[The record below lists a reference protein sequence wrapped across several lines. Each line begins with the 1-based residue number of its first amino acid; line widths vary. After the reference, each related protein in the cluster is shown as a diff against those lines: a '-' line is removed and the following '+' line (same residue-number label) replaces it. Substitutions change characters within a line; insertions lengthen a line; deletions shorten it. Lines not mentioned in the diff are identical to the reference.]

1 MSGLVEASHAAR
13 VVGVLYFALAIV
25 VLSQIIRICFYRH
38 NLLSFQSGFLV
49 LTFSWSAIRSC
60 VFLLNYEPTGA
71 FYFFQW
77 LPVSLE
83 LATFLLLSMF
93 CAYLVERGDW
103 EKTRIYWQ
111 SGILAAVL
119 FSTLLTLFCSMAV
132 SLFDLNVVR
141 RIHILHAGTVFLAL
155 SAILLYYS
163 YHLYD
168 HDHFQGPSL
177 LQPAGE
183 NVKKYD
189 VANKMVMICTLL
201 IFCFLLRAF
210 SDLAAA
216 FGMMEYGILEGDG
229 LVDAFRSHP
238 FQASLML
245 IVWELVPALV
255 VITYFWHIPNVPST
269 FSSLSSRGVAG
280 SLQRLRAKYGS
291 NSVLPSYALRKFNA
305 KEPSAYTA
313 GDENESMPTKEDLA
327 DAIHAQDPIKMAPNG
342 GGATSGRLQK
352 DVPSERTRPFPGKLN
367 IPPTERSKIS
377 KLADSGRS
385 ISSQSSNPPSLS
397 KEVIRQKDTLFLDN
411 PHRYDTDD
419 EGGTPRR

>member
-1 MSGLVEASHAAR
+1 
-13 VVGVLYFALAIV
+13 
-25 VLSQIIRICFYRH
+25 
-38 NLLSFQSGFLV
+38 
-49 LTFSWSAIRSC
+49 
-60 VFLLNYEPTGA
+60 
-71 FYFFQW
+71 
-77 LPVSLE
+77 
-83 LATFLLLSMF
+83 
-93 CAYLVERGDW
+93 
-103 EKTRIYWQ
+103 
-111 SGILAAVL
+111 
-119 FSTLLTLFCSMAV
+119 MAV
-132 SLFDLNVVR
+132 SVFDINVIR
-141 RIHILHAGTVFLAL
+141 RIHILHAGIVFLVL

-168 HDHFQGPSL
+168 QDHFQGPSL

-183 NVKKYD
+183 HVKKYD

-216 FGMMEYGILEGDG
+216 FGMMENGILEGDG

-269 FSSLSSRGVAG
+269 FSSLSSRGAAG
-280 SLQRLRAKYGS
+280 SLQRLHAKYGS
-291 NSVLPSYALRKFNA
+291 NSILPSYALRKFNA

-313 GDENESMPTKEDLA
+313 GDENEAMPTKVDLA
-327 DAIHAQDPIKMAPNG
+327 GAAHAQDPIKIAPNG
-342 GGATSGRLQK
+342 DRTASGRVQK
-352 DVPSERTRPFPGKLN
+352 ELPSERTRPFPGKLS
-367 IPPTERSKIS
+367 IPPTERSKMS
-377 KLADSGRS
+377 KLGESGRS
-385 ISSQSSNPPSLS
+385 ISSHSSNPPSLS
-397 KEVIRQKDTLFLDN
+397 KEVIRHKGTLFLDN